1 MSLKRKLTLDD
12 EDTSVVATAA
22 GAAPSSTTSVTART
36 VSASATAKRPRLHD
50 HAQPS
55 SSSSTSSSS
64 HRHRERL
71 QRPTDARPRSSSAPC
86 PITLRTPSDKLIYPP
101 WMPDVTRES
110 LRSLDLD
117 VLQMNVQFRHD
128 FMLDGPHKFTRVIA
142 KPKRDDMTRYWLAV
156 LIELETGCTCVAF
169 DDQNRVLPCV
179 CPPNPAAKLP
189 SRVLPMLAE
198 LRSLIRHVTAPTRL
212 ALLDEHHILDAI
224 RLGVYDYP
232 SLFRFIG
239 QTLKEHCAPMRDA
252 RIDSM
257 VIFACG
263 GPQQPASSSV
273 VKSHILQ
280 AIRMC
285 FDVVELMAMDIANH
299 QLLTYRPRL
308 LSTTASMELAAF
320 SSKSRHQE
328 SSSLQI
334 SCAQAS
340 MQRSFDA
347 IKQLQAQSS
356 SSISREQSLR
366 ATLIRNVVD
375 LVFNPTVLGGPRTSG
390 LRIPADFPET
400 LYLDHSRLC
409 RFGMEAADL
418 TVLYM
423 VMLLARSP
431 PFSVA
436 DTASALELKS
446 QLECISPPRLGLCF
460 GHALRAARHLK
471 STSNQNPAV
480 LASRMEE
487 ERREWRAGVSDV
499 LLQIARRAS
508 STPGDGSPLAA
519 LLQKRLKDA
528 LCEAVDLAWR
538 SPSPQVHA
546 TPAPMYAQ
554 QPCAQAVM
562 LAANRQ
568 QSYSTL
574 TSPQAPVSRLPV
586 PKPTSSQQV
595 TDTGLEPLASEIN
608 VMASRIAELI
618 GHHWNVYHPI
628 YTAPGF
634 LP

>member
-142 KPKRDDMTRYWLAV
+142 KPKH
-156 LIELETGCTCVAF
+156 GCTCVAF

-198 LRSLIRHVTAPTRL
+198 LRSLIRHPVHRDQMNQ
-212 ALLDEHHILDAI
+212 LLDEHHILDAI

-400 LYLDHSRLC
+400 LYLDHSRLS
-409 RFGMEAADL
+409 
-418 TVLYM
+418 
-423 VMLLARSP
+423 RSP

-508 STPGDGSPLAA
+508 STPGDVPSHATIETLERWADSNLREGSPLAA

-634 LP
+634 LHEDP